1 MQDEQVMFE
10 AVNVNERKRK
20 IFAQSYMNIR
30 RP

>member
-1 MQDEQVMFE
+1 MHDKQVVFE
-10 AVNVNERKRK
+10 TVNVSERKRK